1 MMKDNTSVDEIKGN
15 NMQIKYIIYRNIFIL
30 EIIHD
35 N

>member
-1 MMKDNTSVDEIKGN
+1 MKDNTSVDEIEGK
-15 NMQIKYIIYRNIFIL
+15 NMQINYIIYRNIFIL